1 MDEQDLRLIQL
12 LVHDPR
18 ATYRELADHLE
29 MSVQAVHRRIQLLQ
43 ESKVLMGF
51 TTTLAMP
58 YLEAIPVT
66 IHGRA
71 PGRTKKEIA
80 AALEKNELVSG
91 VLFGSGGV
99 LVISALLRKV
109 SELDRLIDT
118 IRSTTGMVQPWVG
131 IETVRSSGS
140 RPGTTTSEPLTPL
153 DMRIVASLARDARK
167 ASTDVAKELGV
178 TAATVNRRLER
189 MNDMGALEFVTMLHP
204 GFSGDVVAI
213 FQVDLKEGTDRG
225 KLIARLRHRLGPTA
239 EYYREFGNVPDRI
252 SFVTWNKTLREL
264 ETTLDQIVLEE
275 GVRQAVPD
283 IIYTGWYH
291 PTWRD
296 RLVLG
301 LP

>member
-51 TTTLAMP
+51 SATFAIP

-80 AALEKNELVSG
+80 SALEKNDLISG

-109 SELDRLIDT
+109 TELDRLVDT

-140 RPGTTTSEPLTPL
+140 RPGTMTTEPLSPL
-153 DMRIVASLARDARK
+153 DMKIVASLARDARK

-189 MNDMGALEFVTMLHP
+189 MQAMGALEFVTMLHP
-204 GFSGDVVAI
+204 GFSGDVVTI
-213 FQVDLKEGTDRG
+213 FQVDLREGTDRG
-225 KLIARLRHRLGPTA
+225 KVIARLRQRLGPTA
-239 EYYREFGNVPDRI
+239 EYYREFSNVPDRI
-252 SFVTWNKTLREL
+252 SFVAWNKTLQQL
-264 ETTLDQIVLEE
+264 EATLEQVVQEE

-301 LP
+301 LS

>member
-18 ATYRELADHLE
+18 ATYRELADHMA
-29 MSVQAVHRRIQLLQ
+29 MSVQAVHRRLQLLQ
-43 ESKVLMGF
+43 GSKVLLGF
-51 TTTLAMP
+51 TVTLSTP

-71 PGRTKKEIA
+71 PGRTKKEVV
-80 AALEKNELVSG
+80 AALEKNEDVSG

-109 SELDRLIDT
+109 AELDRLVES
-118 IRSTTGMVQPWVG
+118 IRSGTGMVQPWVG
-131 IETVRSSGS
+131 IEMVPPSGS
-140 RPGTTTSEPLTPL
+140 RPGTTASKPLTPL
-153 DMRIVASLARDARK
+153 DMRIVAFLARDARK
-167 ASTDVAKELGV
+167 ASTDVAKALGV

-189 MNDMGALEFVTMLHP
+189 MNEIGALEFVTLLHP
-204 GFSGDVVAI
+204 GFSGDVITI
-213 FQVDLKEGTDRG
+213 FQVDLKEGTDRRR
-225 KLIARLRHRLGPTA
+225 LIARLRHRLGPTA
-239 EYYREFGNVPDRI
+239 EYFREFGNAPDRI
-252 SFVTWNKTLREL
+252 SFVAWNKTLREL
-264 ETTLDQIVLEE
+264 EITLEQVVQEE

-296 RLVLG
+296 RLVMG